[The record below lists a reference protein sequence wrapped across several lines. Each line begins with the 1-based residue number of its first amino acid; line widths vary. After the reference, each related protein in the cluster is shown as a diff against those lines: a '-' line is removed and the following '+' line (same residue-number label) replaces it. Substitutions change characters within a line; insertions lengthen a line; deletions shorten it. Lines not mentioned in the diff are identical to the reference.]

1 MEVRDF
7 LTFPIQNSHNLR
19 REFFLST
26 PSPRCFS
33 IAFISLINGRF
44 RCSEFLKAQ
53 RISITWM
60 GLAHHRL
67 YCTTRRRGLA
77 SAIFSLVD
85 VAWL

>member
-7 LTFPIQNSHNLR
+7 LTFPIQIFHNLR
-19 REFFLST
+19 REFFLS
-26 PSPRCFS
+26 PPPRCFS
-33 IAFISLINGRF
+33 LAFISLINGRF